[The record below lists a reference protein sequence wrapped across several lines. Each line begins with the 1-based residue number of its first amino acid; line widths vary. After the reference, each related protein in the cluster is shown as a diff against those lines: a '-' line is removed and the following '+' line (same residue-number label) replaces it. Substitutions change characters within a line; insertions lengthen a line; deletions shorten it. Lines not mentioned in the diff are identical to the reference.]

1 MSQLSGAPVWVK
13 SSRCDAGQCVEVS
26 WQGERIAVRDNT
38 RPDIHLGF
46 DRTSWLGLVQRL
58 RHGHLDR

>member
-38 RPDIHLGF
+38 QPDIHLSL
-46 DRTSWLGLVQRL
+46 DRASWRGLVQWL
-58 RHGHLDR
+58 RHSQLDR